1 MSPEGPRSS
10 PTSSPHPTPSDP
22 PELQPER
29 LPNVLKATVLK
40 DGAAWII
47 LTVCLAATGGAWQLA
62 LWDELHRP
70 GLPETV
76 LLVGVGF
83 SLLLAATA
91 HLLVTSRV
99 RALELAESMTQ
110 ALRQSEK
117 RHRRIIDTTAEGFAE
132 VDGDGRLVAVNDA
145 LCRTLGYQREEVIG
159 RCILDFA
166 EGQGRR
172 VLAQQLALRADVEQ
186 RRYEVPLATKG
197 GGFVLMRIN
206 STSWFDHDDG
216 RVRSFGLMT
225 DITAEKQMEENQRL
239 AAAILNAVRDGIMV
253 TDLERRILQVNPA
266 FTLITGYTVDEVV
279 GQSPSLLASGR
290 HGLDFYDNVWRTIG
304 EMGYWQ
310 GDLWNRRKDGALFV
324 SATTIVPIRDDSG
337 RITHFVDVLHDIT
350 NRKEDEERAW
360 HLANYDALTGLPN
373 RLLLHDRLSQAVGR
387 AQRSGGRFAMLY
399 VDLDGFKPVNDRF
412 GHAAGD
418 ELLQAAARR
427 LQGCVR
433 GSDTVARLGGDE
445 FVVVLPDTAER
456 TVADTVARKILG
468 ELNAPYRLAVGEAT
482 ITASIGVALFP
493 LDGHNGDK
501 LLAAADSA
509 MYRAKSA
516 GKNRIAFAG
525 DLTAGGGPA
534 RADAVEAPAA

>member
-1 MSPEGPRSS
+1 MSPESPRSS
-10 PTSSPHPTPSDP
+10 RPPTPP
-22 PELQPER
+22 APLEPATGR
-29 LPNVLKATVLK
+29 LSNALR
-40 DGAAWII
+40 DGAAWIV
-47 LTVCLAATGGAWQLA
+47 LAVCLAATAGAWQLA

-76 LLVGVGF
+76 LLVGIGF
-83 SLLLAATA
+83 SLLLGAMAR
-91 HLLVTSRV
+91 LLVTSRV
-99 RALELAESMTQ
+99 RALDLAQSMTQ

-117 RHRRIIDTTAEGFAE
+117 RHRRIIDSTAEGFAE
-132 VDGDGRLVAVNDA
+132 LDGDGRLVAVNDA
-145 LCRTLGYQREEVIG
+145 LCRMLGYTRDEMIG
-159 RCILDFA
+159 RHATDFA
-166 EGQGRR
+166 EGPGRR
-172 VLAQQLALRADVEQ
+172 VLVQQLALRADTEQ
-186 RRYEVPLATKG
+186 RRYELPLTTKDSR
-197 GGFVLMRIN
+197 VVQLRVN
-206 STSWFDHDDG
+206 STSWFDHEDG
-216 RVRSFGLMT
+216 RIRSFGLMT
-225 DITAEKQMEENQRL
+225 DITTEKQLEENQRL

-253 TDLERRILQVNPA
+253 TDLERRIQQVNPA
-266 FTLITGYTVDEVV
+266 FTVITGYTAEEAL
-279 GQSPSLLASGR
+279 GRSPSLLASGR

-304 EMGYWQ
+304 EQGYWQ

-324 SATTIVPIRDDSG
+324 SATTIVPIREDTG

-373 RLLLHDRLSQAVGR
+373 RLLLNDRLSQAVGR
-387 AQRSGGRFAMLY
+387 AQRNGSRFAVLY

-445 FVVVLPDTAER
+445 FVVVLPETVERAAAE
-456 TVADTVARKILG
+456 TVARKILG
-468 ELNAPYRLAVGEAT
+468 ELHAPYRLAVGEAVT
-482 ITASIGVALFP
+482 TASIGAALFP
-493 LDGHNGDK
+493 PDGQDVDK
-501 LLAAADSA
+501 LLAAADRA

-525 DLTAGGGPA
+525 DLATGGGGTHT
-534 RADAVEAPAA
+534 DAVEAPAA